1 VPIWRLQC
9 TWQYDSAAPRDR
21 VMINPHVAD
30 SGATTDPQSLCDDLL
45 AELMGITPGPGE
57 VRVTAYDA
65 QGSKPVYP
73 AATAVANETS
83 VWTTTMARELAICL
97 SFYAGR
103 NIPRRRGRL
112 YLPLHFLGV
121 TGASLRPTMPVAK
134 METLASALQGLG
146 GVDVDWSVYSRIDD
160 KAYAITNWWY
170 DDEYDVQRSRGLKGS
185 TRVQGTTS
193 EATTVAVPLAAGA
206 AG

>member
-1 VPIWRLQC
+1 MQC

-21 VMINPHVAD
+21 VMITPHFND
-30 SGATTDPQSLCDDLL
+30 TGAGSDPQGLCDDLL
-45 AELMGITPGPGE
+45 NELMGITPGSGE

-73 AATAVANETS
+73 AGTSVANETQ
-83 VWTTTMARELAICL
+83 VQNTTAARELALCL
-97 SFYAGR
+97 SYYAGR

-112 YLPLHFLGV
+112 YLPLAFLGV

-134 METLASALQGLG
+134 MPTLADAFANLG
-146 GVDVDWSVYSRIDD
+146 GVDVDWCVYSRFDN
-160 KAYAITNWWY
+160 KAYSVTNWWY
-170 DDEYDVQRSRGLKGS
+170 DDEWDVVRSRGLKGS

-193 EATTVAVPLAAGA
+193 EALAAQTVPLTPAPVE
-206 AG
+206 